1 LASLKTTAEE
11 RALKNLGC
19 DSKTFKRVSRETLM
33 FLKEKRT
40 KQKHLQEI
48 RPKRALPVLGFADER
63 KRAFRA
69 PHLKG
74 L

>member
-1 LASLKTTAEE
+1 
-11 RALKNLGC
+11 
-19 DSKTFKRVSRETLM
+19 M